1 MTKKQKQQDLR
12 EALWEASRVLR
23 EKQSALERFLPV
35 RPLGEVP
42 LQEYD
47 LNELKR
53 AFDER
58 HEAEEKYKA
67 LWEEFLQ
74 ETMTS

>member
-1 MTKKQKQQDLR
+1 MMKKQKQQELR

-35 RPLGEVP
+35 RPLGEGP

-53 AFDER
+53 ALDER
-58 HEAEEKYKA
+58 REAEEKHRA

-74 ETMTS
+74 VAMMS

>member
-12 EALWEASRVLR
+12 EALWEASRALR
-23 EKQSALERFLPV
+23 EKQSALEKFLPV
-35 RPLGEVP
+35 RPLGEEP

-47 LNELKR
+47 LNELRR
-53 AFDER
+53 ALDER
-58 HEAEEKYKA
+58 HEAEEKHRA

-74 ETMTS
+74 VAMMS